1 ETSGEAQVQDDA
13 LELVAETWKEIGIKL
28 FVKPSQRDILRER
41 SITGDLVMSVWWGV
55 ENGIPTSEMP
65 PSDFVPVH
73 GDVLS
78 WHAWGDYH
86 ETSGE
91 GGEKPDWAPAER
103 LMALYDEWLVST
115 SKDEREKIWTEIL
128 DIHAEETIRI
138 GLVSEVPQPV
148 VINGVENVPLTAIYG
163 WDPGAHFGLH
173 RMDEFYLNDKAR

>member
-1 ETSGEAQVQDDA
+1 
-13 LELVAETWKEIGIKL
+13 
-28 FVKPSQRDILRER
+28 
-41 SITGDLVMSVWWGV
+41 
-55 ENGIPTSEMP
+55 
-65 PSDFVPVH
+65 
-73 GDVLS
+73 
-78 WHAWGDYH
+78 
-86 ETSGE
+86 
-91 GGEKPDWAPAER
+91 ER